1 MCVCVCVS
9 VCVCVCLCVCV
20 CVCVCA
26 LFIQSGIYN
35 YRWARDNN
43 DAAENCFVK
52 KKSLKLFKKISFSV
66 SAHIVQPKSQNT
78 KTISVCDKNVAIFL
92 NVFIYIYLSTY
103 WGEVV

>member
-9 VCVCVCLCVCV
+9 VCVCVCVCV
-20 CVCVCA
+20 CVLYSFKVA
-26 LFIQSGIYN
+26 FTIIDGQGTTMMQLKI
-35 YRWARDNN
+35 
-43 DAAENCFVK
+43 VLLK

-92 NVFIYIYLSTY
+92 NLFIYIYLSTY